1 MLFSCCHLAQASKY
15 PPVVSVLSKRAKE
28 REERAEEPARVTRFP
43 GGGFK
48 ARMEARAR
56 WAGAA
61 DTIN

>member
-1 MLFSCCHLAQASKY
+1 MLF
-15 PPVVSVLSKRAKE
+15 KRAKE
-28 REERAEEPARVTRFP
+28 REERARAEEAAEEPARVTRFP